1 MIKFPKIETIK
12 ETNSTYILPAIRI
25 VSEKDAWDKEYVY
38 FSIDLS
44 WFNQSVSLVFKEEEK
59 YL

>member
-1 MIKFPKIETIK
+1 MIKFPKVETIK
-12 ETNSTYILPAIRI
+12 ETNSTFLIPSIRI
-25 VSEKDAWDKEYVY
+25 VSQKDVWDKEWAY

-44 WFNQSVSLVFKEEEK
+44 WFNQSVSFVFKEEER